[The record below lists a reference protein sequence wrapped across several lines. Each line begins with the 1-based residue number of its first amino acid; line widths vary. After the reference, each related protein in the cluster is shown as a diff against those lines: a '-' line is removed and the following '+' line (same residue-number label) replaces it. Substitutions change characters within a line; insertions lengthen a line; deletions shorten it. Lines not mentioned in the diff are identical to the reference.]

1 MPDDAFAP
9 PLAEDQ
15 PVRTPASGAVLLAWM
30 MSGGAMGVAVGLTA
44 QLLGTAT
51 ALAMPAGLACIAT
64 MTIGGLV
71 ALGVERRLSRNRPA
85 VLARSGRHERPL
97 HAALYAVPLA
107 LAIPP
112 MLVLVVVGSVATSS
126 LVPAMVFG
134 IGGFG
139 LGWAARRLASS
150 HTLTSALEAL
160 EIGDVR
166 RAHDLLTRLEAG
178 WISTRSGRV
187 TARLNLGMLALSQG
201 ELEKAALYYEGID
214 SGPGRTF
221 ALAGLALVRVLQDRL
236 EEAEHAMHAAM
247 EGSAVHLVQGQLDT
261 VRLLLLMR
269 TEDDATARHTG
280 EQLLTAESGEL
291 FLGLLGLLR
300 LRSGDTPGA
309 RALVHHHTRD
319 ALATSG
325 WSDVIPEIDEL
336 LREPALL

>member
-9 PLAEDQ
+9 PLPEDT

-30 MSGGAMGVAVGLTA
+30 MSGGAMGIAVGLTA
-44 QLLGTAT
+44 QVLGTAT
-51 ALAMPAGLACIAT
+51 TLAMPAGMACIAL

-97 HAALYAVPLA
+97 HAGLYAIPLA
-107 LAIPP
+107 LALPP
-112 MLVLVVVGSVATSS
+112 LGVLVVVGSVATSS
-126 LVPAMVFG
+126 LVPALVFG
-134 IGGFG
+134 VGGFG

-160 EIGDVR
+160 EVGDLG
-166 RAHDLLTRLEAG
+166 RARELLTRLEAG

-201 ELEKAALYYEGID
+201 ELDQAARYYESID
-214 SGPGRTF
+214 SGAGRTF
-221 ALAGLALVRVLQDRL
+221 AQASLALVRVLQDRL
-236 EEAEHAMHAAM
+236 DAAEQAMHTAM
-247 EGSAVHLVQGQLDT
+247 EGPAVHLVQGQLDT

-280 EQLLTAESGEL
+280 EQLLTADAGEL
-291 FLGLLGLLR
+291 YRGLLGLLR
-300 LRSGDTPGA
+300 LRGGDSSGA
-309 RALVHHHTRD
+309 RTLVDQHTRD

-325 WSDVIPEIDEL
+325 WPGVIPEIDDL